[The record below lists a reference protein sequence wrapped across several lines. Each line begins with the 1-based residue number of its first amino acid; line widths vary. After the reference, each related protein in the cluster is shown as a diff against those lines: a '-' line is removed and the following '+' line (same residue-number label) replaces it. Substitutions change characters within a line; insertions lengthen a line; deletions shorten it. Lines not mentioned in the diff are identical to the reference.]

1 MKESIKSLALQRLD
15 SQHSAGGPL
24 LCEGL
29 VGLSCREG
37 RLPSLLCMSEC
48 LVRDSTLALPERNL
62 VKVTALETSL
72 GDVPQVVKRGWVV
85 ERNMKL
91 GWKYFKLS
99 NAREARRNVFIQGE
113 QCHEGENQHLC
124 DGGTTGNPPT
134 T

>member
-1 MKESIKSLALQRLD
+1 MKGWLDYLAERADCPPCYLCL
-15 SQHSAGGPL
+15 SAWF
-24 LCEGL
+24 
-29 VGLSCREG
+29 
-37 RLPSLLCMSEC
+37 
-48 LVRDSTLALPERNL
+48 RDATLALPERNL

-85 ERNMKL
+85 ERDMKL